1 MWLVIL
7 AGAGALGWAGLH
19 LDGSQIDLQFLLIAC
34 ITVIFGPRVG
44 VPIPRVK
51 SEITVSDTFIF
62 LVLMLYGGPPAI
74 LLAGAEAFC
83 SSMRFADRWFTRCFN
98 GALLA
103 LSTFITV
110 MVLKLCFGTIGL
122 HQPGYSQKLMFS
134 VLVMA
139 SVQYV
144 TNSSL
149 AAFRE
154 TLKRNEP
161 FFDVW
166 QRHFLW
172 TSITYYAGASAAAII
187 SKLVAEIGSSA
198 LIISLPIVGIIFAT
212 YRSYRRNI
220 HEAEENARDQE
231 RASQQLLQSEEHFRN
246 AFDHAAGMA
255 FISPIGHWLQVNRA
269 LCHMLGYTEEELLQ
283 KNFQELTHPDD
294 LPDDLVHVYEVLE
307 GKTKVVQ
314 REKRYLNRSGDEIWV
329 LQSASL
335 VTNSAHEPQHLILQ
349 IQDITDRK
357 AAEARVQHAAFHDAL
372 TGLPNR
378 TLLADRLRVAIAR
391 MNRTGTHQFAVLFL
405 DVDRFK
411 LVNDSL
417 GHALGD
423 QLLIEISRRLERCV
437 RKIDTVAR
445 LGGDEFAMLLDGVTG
460 PQDAIQT
467 AERILESVARP
478 CELGDGHE
486 VVGSASIG
494 IAFSQTGY
502 QTPEDMLRDADTAM
516 YRAKSNGKAR
526 YEVFDVKMHAHAVEA
541 LTLERELR
549 HAIYQGDIQVYYQPI
564 FSLSDNRLA
573 GFEALARW
581 RHPERGF
588 VSPGSFIPIAEE
600 TGMIIPLGLH
610 VLRTACQQLRMW
622 QVLDPTLGIS
632 VNVSGKQFADAG
644 FVDRARRILEDTE
657 VAPSCLRLEVTE
669 SVIMDKAEIAADAL
683 KALKSLG
690 VQLSIDDFGTGYSS
704 LSYLHK
710 FPFDILKID
719 QSFVSR
725 MCLDQDSK
733 AIAETILILAR
744 KLNKRSVAEGIED
757 EEQLGELKK
766 LGCEFG
772 QGYYFSRPVPA
783 TEAEKLI
790 VIQHPHDPFDVP
802 TMPAEEIVVD
812 AFAM

>member
-7 AGAGALGWAGLH
+7 AGGGALAWAALH
-19 LDGSQIDLQFLLIAC
+19 LDRSQIDLQFFLLAC
-34 ITVIFGPRVG
+34 VTIIFGPRIG

-62 LVLMLYGGPPAI
+62 LVLMLYGGPAAI

-83 SSMRFADRWFTRCFN
+83 SSMRFAGRWITCCFN
-98 GALLA
+98 AALLA
-103 LSTFITV
+103 LSTLITV
-110 MVLKLCFGTIGL
+110 VILKLSFGDVGW
-122 HQPGYSQKLMFS
+122 HQPGYSQRL
-134 VLVMA
+134 VLSIFVMA
-139 SVQYV
+139 SVQYL

-154 TLKRNEP
+154 TLKRNES

-166 QRHFLW
+166 QKHYLW
-172 TSITYYAGASAAAII
+172 TSITYYAGACTAAVITR
-187 SKLVAEIGSSA
+187 LVTEIGSSA
-198 LIISLPIVGIIFAT
+198 FLIALPIIAIIFAT
-212 YRSYRRNI
+212 YRMYRRNI
-220 HEAEENARDQE
+220 HEAEEHAKEHE
-231 RASQQLLQSEEHFRN
+231 RVSKQLRQREQHFRN

-255 FISPIGHWLQVNRA
+255 LISPIGHWLQANRA
-269 LCHMLGYTEEELLQ
+269 LCQMLGYTEAELLH

-294 LPDDLVHVYEVLE
+294 LPDDLVHIYQVLE
-307 GKTKVVQ
+307 GQTKVVQ
-314 REKRYLNRSGDEIWV
+314 REKRYLKRNGQEIWV

-335 VTNSAHEPQHLILQ
+335 VSDAEGEPQHLILQ
-349 IQDITDRK
+349 IQDITDRRE
-357 AAEARVQHAAFHDAL
+357 AEAKFQHAALHDGL

-378 TLLADRLRVAIAR
+378 MLLADRLRLAIAR
-391 MNRTGTHQFAVLFL
+391 MNRTGIHQFAVLFL

-411 LVNDSL
+411 IVNDSL
-417 GHALGD
+417 GHGVGD
-423 QLLIEISRRLERCV
+423 QLLVETSRRLERCV
-437 RKIDTVAR
+437 RKMDTVAR
-445 LGGDEFAMLLDGVTG
+445 LGGDEFAVLLDGVTG
-460 PQDAIQT
+460 PHEAIQT
-467 AERILESVARP
+467 AERILDSVSRP
-478 CELGDGHE
+478 CTLGDHE

-549 HAIYQGDIQVYYQPI
+549 HAIDQGEIQLYYQAI
-564 FSLSDNRLA
+564 ISLADNRLA

-581 RHPERGF
+581 NHPTRGF
-588 VSPGSFIPIAEE
+588 ISPASFIPIAEE
-600 TGMIIPLGLH
+600 TGMIVTLGLY
-610 VLRTACQQLRMW
+610 VLRTACQQLRQW
-622 QVLDPTLGIS
+622 QLLDPTLGIS
-632 VNVSGKQFADAG
+632 VNVSGRQFADAA
-644 FVDRARRILEDTE
+644 FVDRARRILEDTG
-657 VAPSCLRLEVTE
+657 VAASSLRLEVTE

-744 KLNKRSVAEGIED
+744 KLNKRAVAEGIED
-757 EEQLGELKK
+757 EQQLAELKA
-766 LGCEFG
+766 LGCDYG

-783 TEAEKLI
+783 AEAEKLI
-790 VIQHPHDPFDVP
+790 
-802 TMPAEEIVVD
+802 MPQGSGGAFEVSPLPPQEIVVD
-812 AFAM
+812 SFAM